1 MADSIGHYSMQVG
14 ITAQETG
21 AETVVHAQHILYNQH
36 LAVHAAT
43 GADADDGNSQLACH
57 TLCQRS
63 GNLLQYK
70 GKASGFFLQVGVA
83 SASSLARTV
92 YVPYLLID

>member
-21 AETVVHAQHILYNQH
+21 AETVVHAQHILHYQH

-43 GADADDGNSQLACH
+43 APM
-57 TLCQRS
+57 R
-63 GNLLQYK
+63 
-70 GKASGFFLQVGVA
+70 
-83 SASSLARTV
+83 
-92 YVPYLLID
+92 